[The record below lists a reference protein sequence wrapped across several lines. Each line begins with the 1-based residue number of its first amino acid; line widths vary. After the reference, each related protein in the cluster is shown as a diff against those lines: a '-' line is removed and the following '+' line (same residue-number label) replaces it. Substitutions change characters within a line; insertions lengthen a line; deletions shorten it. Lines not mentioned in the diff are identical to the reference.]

1 MVFEHA
7 LCVHEMLKEINFWVD
22 RADQYKKG
30 TTTSVPGELPKDIF
44 ELQGNNDRF
53 TESEEE

>member
-1 MVFEHA
+1 
-7 LCVHEMLKEINFWVD
+7 MLKEINFWVD